1 MSSFTGDL
9 SMVER
14 EDRVAVQRSANIIS
28 KTEYLPSLPIPKWS
42 SGPRSREELSMD
54 RRQLG
59 VQLSDLKPRI
69 MVHAEASNFPANL
82 SKHDVY
88 TRFLTQ
94 AEALLEDE
102 RNWVADPNPPR
113 ASQHHGANQ
122 VYWLGRFRN
131 RNVSFETGKAD
142 TRQQQPCKCGFPDLS
157 CAQIP
162 PCALQSG

>member
-1 MSSFTGDL
+1 MGDFAHLAASALNYVPKQVQSPHDEMSSFTGDL

-69 MVHAEASNFPANL
+69 MVS
-82 SKHDVY
+82 
-88 TRFLTQ
+88 
-94 AEALLEDE
+94 
-102 RNWVADPNPPR
+102 
-113 ASQHHGANQ
+113 
-122 VYWLGRFRN
+122 
-131 RNVSFETGKAD
+131 VS
-142 TRQQQPCKCGFPDLS
+142 R
-157 CAQIP
+157 
-162 PCALQSG
+162 